1 MEYAMGNARWKEEA
15 RKAECV
21 NDACEVVVRQG
32 EATLGQEREV
42 NEGCDLR
49 GDVPVDDDWGSAV
62 RSHALK

>member
-1 MEYAMGNARWKEEA
+1 MEGGSEEGGQ
-15 RKAECV
+15 RGECV

-62 RSHALK
+62 RSRTLK

>member
-1 MEYAMGNARWKEEA
+1 M
-15 RKAECV
+15 

-62 RSHALK
+62 RSRALK